1 MAGVSQPA
9 QPYLPCALPL
19 LTPESPA
26 VARERR
32 FTADFRL
39 QQIWVIGRSHCVTRP
54 VSGSLALRLAGSLHG
69 ASAQGLLPTPPA
81 SLHAGRS
88 VGMMNTFQFIG
99 LGWRCWRT
107 RFMGFAQISSEFR
120 KRCFERSQFHR
131 QAILIN
137 GLQEALAQFAM
148 NFHRRAN
155 HRIGLRILF
164 HKICGNRRKSGA
176 PAPPTQTNELKG
188 VHHAN

>member
-1 MAGVSQPA
+1 MYFYGHPGTVVFFNGSRRQIEPR
-9 QPYLPCALPL
+9 QRSKGLHEKPGPL
-19 LTPESPA
+19 RSGSDSATRSLRASEN
-26 VARERR
+26 RR
-32 FTADFRL
+32 FT
-39 QQIWVIGRSHCVTRP
+39 
-54 VSGSLALRLAGSLHG
+54 
-69 ASAQGLLPTPPA
+69 
-81 SLHAGRS
+81 
-88 VGMMNTFQFIG
+88 
-99 LGWRCWRT
+99 
-107 RFMGFAQISSEFR
+107 GFAQISSEFR
-120 KRCFERSQFHR
+120 TRRFERSQFHR

-155 HRIGLRILF
+155 HGIGLRILL